1 MAKEFKP
8 VVITAND
15 LIEGDSVFLG
25 PLGWVRDI
33 RMARIAMSADEA
45 KVLKTAG
52 AEGEDGNAV
61 VGPYLIEVSVAT
73 GTPVPVLRRE
83 RIRASGFP
91 TIPFGVW
98 TSRRSAAPRKRNC
111 VGCA

>member
-33 RMARIAMSADEA
+33 RMARVAMSADEA
-45 KVLKTAG
+45 SVLETAG
-52 AEGEDGNAV
+52 AEGERGNLV
-61 VGPYLIEVSVAT
+61 VGPYLIEVST
-73 GTPVPVLRRE
+73 GTGAPVPVLRRE
-83 RIRASGFP
+83 QIRASGFP
-91 TIPFGVW
+91 TIPFGLDVPAE
-98 TSRRSAAPRKRNC
+98 RRAA
-111 VGCA
+111 